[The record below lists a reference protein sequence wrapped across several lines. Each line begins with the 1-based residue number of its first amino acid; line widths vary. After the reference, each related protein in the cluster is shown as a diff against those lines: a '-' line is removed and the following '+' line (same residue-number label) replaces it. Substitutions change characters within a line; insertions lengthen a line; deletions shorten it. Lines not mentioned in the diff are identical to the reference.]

1 MNNGWVKSVDPNSG
15 RVFYANHVTR
25 KTQWV
30 PPEGWVEEE
39 TSLLP
44 PQAVSEDEDNEEELP
59 SNWETLH
66 DPTTGKPFYVD
77 HERKITQWT
86 RPKVEKKTAAISY
99 APASTSAP
107 SATTSAAMARILR
120 ATGGVNSNSSGT
132 ATATSLQRS
141 YSEEATYYQHSHS
154 GASTDV
160 DFSDS
165 MPTLD
170 FSVKKVADKHRL
182 ECPHCDVLF
191 TLSKRRHHCRLCGDV
206 FCDACSSHRVEL
218 PLPGVE
224 FEKPVRI
231 CDFCNQ
237 DVEQGNFFS
246 MRRYLTPLTLY
257 DPNKPDDMD
266 DTENGVATPS
276 NVNDALAA
284 LTSDLDQLVHNSEG
298 FESKVTIP
306 PKVLVPCIIKHLNT
320 KKDTANR
327 AIRALSSLLSMG
339 SIVGKNDYAHAVYL
353 YGGRETFDR
362 IIKILERSG
371 SDRKTLFVQ
380 EQAAQAMFYLTDGHV
395 LSTLMQKVSQ
405 LRSRKMSS
413 TRSRD
418 SSDDDEDDYEIGDLD
433 SLDIQRTLRNVLD
446 HSSLS
451 KNPNLQRWSA
461 ATVRNLILEDQRRSC
476 LAVNE
481 VAARMSSGEAG
492 SSLEYDSLLDQM
504 VSTGGIM
511 ILCSLIGADDSDTRA
526 HATAALG
533 ATISATRA
541 IDEAFASLYEM
552 TGGAAGRTDKKDGD
566 IVRAITAG
574 GGCGS
579 SVSQLLLSADN
590 SVATM
595 GCQFLSSLVLP
606 LLVDP
611 MGCATLPS
619 QYDCR
624 NDQSGLGA
632 CREAAIEIASES
644 CLPALESLVRE
655 NGRTNRPAEL
665 RKTAMETLAATVL
678 AVGEMGKSWAGGK
691 YEEGMEMN
699 GAPATLTRAVAAL
712 NDEGLID
719 VALDVLKSSSVQ
731 SLGSAN
737 DTPASRI
744 RESGGI
750 ILGSLTSCSAEAIM
764 ELHSRQVLSSLVLAA
779 NDASMTAP
787 STLRGDSA
795 PRCLGMLE
803 AASAVLMF
811 AWQHPSGASSEL
823 LDRLIEALDA
833 GTITYLFRVMN
844 SEMDWDSRDK
854 SSGGMKA
861 RSAACQLL
869 CCLFGI
875 AMTDETAIGM
885 RRLMDAC
892 DDDQSQRRVKKGPR
906 NIMEAVLTVLQ
917 NSLTQAHKM
926 LVGGTS
932 RGAHY
937 QAALLDLVESSLL
950 ATGSMCGSSIAPGGG
965 DGTMIKGDAM
975 LAMRADEF
983 ESRRKEVCKVACDV
997 VIRGG
1002 RNGPALLPTILVG
1015 GFGEG
1020 SVTASLRLALA
1031 IAQNGGEEQHSKLA
1045 LSGLLVPVS
1054 DLLQVS
1060 LARGDLYKFSA
1071 ALALVRF
1078 CGPYVAAGTRG
1089 GIQSV
1094 RDAIRVAT
1102 NVLTL
1107 PTNPDASVEQIETQE
1122 ALKSECINA
1131 LESLSKNAALWS
1143 AISTDALPSI
1153 VAYLH
1158 SSCETSV
1165 SKISLPETRSSALR
1179 AVLQIVQVPSHAV
1192 SAAEAG
1198 LAQPLGRMLKNN
1210 NVLRA
1215 RGQEVDEN
1223 MQVLAM
1229 EVLHVLVARPES
1241 RRHCKLLQGD
1251 TLQAVCAAIGFSA
1264 TDQTNYHSDSMGHLT
1279 LLGLEILLFTL
1290 AEVEA
1295 SGGGETSVF
1304 LQSPG
1309 AIAFLDAVASESR
1322 FVRSLCAT
1330 VLLKTDMKIKSH
1342 DSEDGD
1348 ETMID
1353 VPHLYGAPLLLV
1365 KEKCSGFENTHD
1377 AAAAV
1382 LFATSV
1388 FACAIESHKSESF
1401 WKYALLQDL
1410 HNVKEVSECIRTST
1424 TFCAIFLR
1432 LLTEDFVGFVPNSP
1446 SGKRD
1451 YENLTRPL
1459 VRYRLLESMKTS
1471 LDELTTESVLGH
1483 SEIDLY
1489 MLSLLVHFNVPHLCL
1504 SVWKDPALLELSYG
1518 LIKTMVEADPD
1529 EVLHLFVESKEA
1541 IMSVFDLLNIDQ
1553 STEALIEVNEIQR
1566 FLAATLGKLAH
1577 NGMLTDAVK
1586 KFDVR
1591 SSAIAALATAC
1602 LSEEEV
1608 ASDDEE
1614 ELTSTRL
1621 ASGLMQTLVE
1631 LCMVSNGKEDNRSI
1645 ELSPGEAEAIARS
1658 LGEKI
1663 CKMVIKR
1670 FIERARLQQYEIEED
1685 ENVMDAPDVA
1695 MLCAIAQHDVALQVL
1710 RSVGGL
1716 HAIAQI
1722 AGEGEITAV
1731 FALQKGCK
1739 EDPSLLL
1746 EADTYA
1752 SILSLFSSEKDHL
1765 HWRQDETLRFKVET
1779 AAFEVLANLCLTS
1792 SEGRAAVAGAHYF
1805 KCTLNRA
1812 LEIISNVITSDDST
1826 DNDQDD
1832 AGDENE
1838 NENEND
1844 CDDQDEDQ
1852 EGEENNEV
1860 TESQDKKEKNGEEVT
1875 KTVSTEPISTIIE
1888 DPKLLAASYS
1898 FLSTMTPVRSARI
1911 ALLED
1916 GKFIQASSAL
1926 IIDSSDSNLQFAA
1939 LRAIAKLAP
1948 YSSSGDGSLS
1958 PDSIGDL
1965 LQSALASEPKIAE
1978 NGNFGWNKNLYHVQA
1993 AEGVLVVFDSLPK
2006 SKQECILREAIARYT
2021 KLLKSH
2027 SIARATKSN
2036 ERANGGELAYNLITL
2051 MMVARGKDCVA
2062 KCFDS
2067 NLVSSLV
2074 NTVQWRYDPK
2084 TTIAEDSKDYWD
2096 ATTTQCLQILAQ
2108 IFYKEESELLKVG
2121 IKVRNL
2127 KNSVFMVARPGKAP
2141 RKAIDFPAALK
2152 LISQN
2157 GEAAAKIASQRIL
2170 SYLTNN

>member
-15 RVFYANHVTR
+15 RVFYANHITR
-25 KTQWV
+25 KTQWT
-30 PPEGWVEEE
+30 PPEGWVEEA
-39 TSLLP
+39 P
-44 PQAVSEDEDNEEELP
+44 PQAVSEDEDEDEELP

-66 DPTTGKPFYVD
+66 DPTTGKPFYID

-99 APASTSAP
+99 APASISAP
-107 SATTSAAMARILR
+107 GATTSAAMARILR
-120 ATGGVNSNSSGT
+120 ATGGVNSSNNNYNNISSGT
-132 ATATSLQRS
+132 TTTSLERS
-141 YSEEATYYQHSHS
+141 YSEEAAYYQHSHS

-165 MPTLD
+165 LPTLD
-170 FSVKKVADKHRL
+170 FSVKKVADKYRL
-182 ECPHCDVLF
+182 ECPHCDALF

-206 FCDACSSHRVEL
+206 FCDPCSSHRVEL

-257 DPNKPDDMD
+257 DPNTPDDMD
-266 DTENGVATPS
+266 DAENGAATPS
-276 NVNDALAA
+276 NVNAALAA
-284 LTSDLDQLVHNSEG
+284 ISSDLNQMVHNAEG

-327 AIRALSSLLSMG
+327 AIRALASLLSMG
-339 SIVGKNDYAHAVYL
+339 SIVGKNDFAHAVYL
-353 YGGRETFDR
+353 YGGQETLDR
-362 IIKILERSG
+362 ILKILERSG

-380 EQAAQAMFYLTDGHV
+380 EQAAQALFYLTDAGV

-405 LRSRKMSS
+405 FRSRKMSS
-413 TRSRD
+413 SRSRD
-418 SSDDDEDDYEIGDLD
+418 SNDDDDDDYEIGDLD

-446 HSSLS
+446 HSSLN

-476 LAVNE
+476 LAINE
-481 VAARMSSGEAG
+481 VAARLASGESG
-492 SSLEYDSLLDQM
+492 SLLEYESLLDQM

-526 HATAALG
+526 HATSALG
-533 ATISATRA
+533 ATISATRV

-552 TGGAAGRTDKKDGD
+552 SGGAAGRTDKKDGD

-590 SVATM
+590 SVASM
-595 GCQFLSSLVLP
+595 GCHFLSSLVLP

-611 MGCATLPS
+611 IGCATLPS

-632 CREAAIEIASES
+632 CREAAIEIASGS

-655 NGRTNRPAEL
+655 NGRTNRPIEL
-665 RKTAMETLAATVL
+665 RKTAMEALAATVL

-691 YEEGMEMN
+691 YEEGMERN
-699 GAPATLTRAVAAL
+699 GAPATLTRAVASL

-779 NDASMTAP
+779 NDASMTAA
-787 STLRGDSA
+787 STLRGDTA

-844 SEMDWDSRDK
+844 SKMDWDSRDK

-861 RSAACQLL
+861 RSVACQLL

-875 AMTDETAIGM
+875 AMNDETAIGM

-926 LVGGTS
+926 LTAGTS
-932 RGAHY
+932 RGPHY
-937 QAALLDLVESSLL
+937 HAALLDLVESSLL

-965 DGTMIKGDAM
+965 DGTMIKGEAM
-975 LAMRADEF
+975 LAMKADEF

-997 VIRGG
+997 IIRGG

-1031 IAQNGGEEQHSKLA
+1031 IAQNGSEEQHSKLA

-1054 DLLQVS
+1054 DLLRVS

-1089 GIQSV
+1089 GVQSV

-1107 PTNPDASVEQIETQE
+1107 PINPEASVEQIETQE

-1158 SSCETSV
+1158 SSCETRV
-1165 SKISLPETRSSALR
+1165 SRISLPETRSSALR

-1210 NVLRA
+1210 NALRA

-1223 MQVLAM
+1223 MQVLGM

-1251 TLQAVCAAIGFSA
+1251 TLQAICAAIGFST
-1264 TDQTNYHSDSMGHLT
+1264 TDQTDYHSDSMGHLT
-1279 LLGLEILLFTL
+1279 LLGLEILLYTL

-1295 SGGGETSVF
+1295 LGGGEMSVF

-1330 VLLKTDMKIKSH
+1330 LLLKTGMKIKSH
-1342 DSEDGD
+1342 DNEDD
-1348 ETMID
+1348 DKTMID
-1353 VPHLYGAPLLLV
+1353 VHRLYGAPLLLV
-1365 KEKCSGFENTHD
+1365 KQKCSGFDNTHD

-1410 HNVKEVSECIRTST
+1410 YNLKEVSECIRTST
-1424 TFCAIFLR
+1424 TLCAIYLQ
-1432 LLTEDFVGFVPNSP
+1432 LLAEDFVGFVPHSP
-1446 SGKRD
+1446 SGKKD
-1451 YENLTRPL
+1451 FENLTRPL
-1459 VRYRLLESMKTS
+1459 VRYRLLESLKTS

-1483 SEIDLY
+1483 SEIDQY
-1489 MLSLLVHFNVPHLCL
+1489 MLSVLVHFNVPHLCL

-1518 LIKTMVEADPD
+1518 LIKKMVEVDPD
-1529 EVLHLFVESKEA
+1529 EVLHLFVESKDA
-1541 IMSVFDLLNIDQ
+1541 IMSVFDLLNIDP
-1553 STEALIEVNEIQR
+1553 STEGFVEVNEIQR
-1566 FLAATLGKLAH
+1566 FLATTLGMLAQ
-1577 NGMLTDAVK
+1577 NGMLTDAVE

-1602 LSEEEV
+1602 LSDDEV

-1614 ELTSTRL
+1614 ELTSNML

-1631 LCMVSNGKEDNRSI
+1631 LCAVSNGKEDTRSI

-1685 ENVMDAPDVA
+1685 ENIMEAPDVA

-1722 AGEGEITAV
+1722 AGEGNITAV
-1731 FALQKGCK
+1731 LALQKGCK

-1746 EADTYA
+1746 EGDTYA

-1765 HWRQDETLRFKVET
+1765 RCRDKEIFRSEVET
-1779 AAFEVLANLCLTS
+1779 AAFELLAHLCLTS
-1792 SEGRAAVAGAHYF
+1792 AKGRAAVAGAHYF
-1805 KCTLNRA
+1805 KCALDRA
-1812 LEIISNVITSDDST
+1812 LDIIYKVITSDDST
-1826 DNDQDD
+1826 NKDEVEVEDPNDSE
-1832 AGDENE
+1832 DEK
-1838 NENEND
+1838 D
-1844 CDDQDEDQ
+1844 
-1852 EGEENNEV
+1852 EV
-1860 TESQDKKEKNGEEVT
+1860 TEQKEKKESNEEVT
-1875 KTVSTEPISTIIE
+1875 KTVPTDPDSAIVD

-1898 FLSTMTPVRSARI
+1898 FLSAMTPVPSARI
-1911 ALLED
+1911 ALLES
-1916 GKFIQASSAL
+1916 GQFIQASSAL
-1926 IIDSSDSNLQFAA
+1926 IIHSSDSNLQFAA
-1939 LRAIAKLAP
+1939 LRAISKLAP
-1948 YSSSGDGSLS
+1948 YSCGDGPLS
-1958 PDSIGDL
+1958 ADSVGNL
-1965 LQSALASEPKIAE
+1965 LQSALAAEPKISE

-1993 AEGVLVVFDSLPK
+1993 VEGVLVVFDSLPQ
-2006 SKQECILREAIARYT
+2006 SKQECIFREVTARYT

-2027 SIARATKSN
+2027 SIARVTKTN
-2036 ERANGGELAYNLITL
+2036 ERENGGELAYNLTTL
-2051 MMVARGKDCVA
+2051 MMVARGKDCVT

-2067 NLVSSLV
+2067 NLISSLV

-2084 TTIAEDSKDYWD
+2084 TIIPEESKDYWD

-2108 IFYKEESELLKVG
+2108 FFYKEETALVKAG

-2127 KNSVFMVARPGKAP
+2127 KNGVFMVARPGKAP
-2141 RKAIDFPAALK
+2141 RKAIDFPSALR
-2152 LISQN
+2152 LISQK

-2170 SYLTNN
+2170 SYLDNN

>member
-15 RVFYANHVTR
+15 RVFYANHITR
-25 KTQWV
+25 KTQWD
-30 PPEGWVEEE
+30 PPEGWVEDPP
-39 TSLLP
+39 SNPLP
-44 PQAVSEDEDNEEELP
+44 PPQLPSQEDRDDEEPLP
-59 SNWETLH
+59 SNWETMH

-86 RPKVEKKTAAISY
+86 RPKVEPTKASSSISY
-99 APASTSAP
+99 APASNSAP
-107 SATTSAAMARILR
+107 GSTTSAAMARILR
-120 ATGGVNSNSSGT
+120 SSGT
-132 ATATSLQRS
+132 SGGSSSNNASAAATTATSTTSFERS
-141 YSEEATYYQHSHS
+141 YSEEAAYYQHSHS
-154 GASTDV
+154 GVSGDV
-160 DFSDS
+160 DLSDS
-165 MPTLD
+165 MSALD
-170 FSVKKVADKHRL
+170 FAVKKVADKYRL
-182 ECPHCDVLF
+182 ECPDCKCLF

-206 FCDACSSHRVEL
+206 FCDTCSSNRVEL
-218 PLPGVE
+218 PLPGAE

-231 CDFCNQ
+231 CDSCNS

-257 DPNKPDDMD
+257 DPDSADDED
-266 DTENGVATPS
+266 DNNENGVATPS
-276 NVNDALAA
+276 QVNAALSG
-284 LTSDLDQLVHNSEG
+284 LTSDLNQLVHNTDG
-298 FESKVTIP
+298 FEEKVTIP
-306 PKVLVPCIIKHLNT
+306 AKVLVPCIIKHLNT
-320 KKDTANR
+320 RKNTSDR
-327 AIRALSSLLSMG
+327 AVRALASLLSIG
-339 SIVGKNDYAHAVYL
+339 SMVGKNDFAHAVYL
-353 YGGRETFDR
+353 YGGQTTLNR
-362 IIKILERSG
+362 ILKILERSG
-371 SDRKTLFVQ
+371 SDRRTLYVQ
-380 EQAAQAMFYLTDGHV
+380 EQAAQAMFYLTDAQI
-395 LSTLMQKVSQ
+395 LSTLMQKHSE
-405 LRSRKMSS
+405 LESKRMSS
-413 TRSRD
+413 TRSKD
-418 SSDDDEDDYEIGDLD
+418 STDTDDDDELGDLD
-433 SLDIQRTLRNVLD
+433 SLDIQRALRNVLD
-446 HSSLS
+446 HASNS

-461 ATVRNLILEDQRRSC
+461 ATVRNLIVEDQRRSC

-481 VAARMSSGEAG
+481 VAARLATGEA
-492 SSLEYDSLLDQM
+492 SASLEYESLLDSM

-533 ATISATRA
+533 ATITATRVM
-541 IDEAFASLYEM
+541 DEAFLSLYEM
-552 TGGAAGRTDKKDGD
+552 TGGAAGRSEKKDGD

-590 SVATM
+590 SVARM
-595 GCQFLSSLVLP
+595 GCQFLASLVLP

-611 MGCATLPS
+611 IGCATLPS

-624 NDQSGLGA
+624 NDHSGLGA
-632 CREAAIEIASES
+632 CREAALEIAGGS

-655 NGRTNRPAEL
+655 NGRTSRPVEL
-665 RKTAMETLAATVL
+665 RKMAMETLASTVL
-678 AVGEMGKSWAGGK
+678 AIGEMGKSWAGGK
-691 YEEGMEMN
+691 YEEGMENN
-699 GAPATLTRAVAAL
+699 GAPATVTRAVASL

-719 VALDVLKSSSVQ
+719 LALDVLKSSSVQ

-737 DTPASRI
+737 DTPIARI

-779 NDASMTAP
+779 NDDSMTAP
-787 STLRGDSA
+787 STLRGDTA

-844 SEMDWDSRDK
+844 SKIDWESRDK

-906 NIMEAVLTVLQ
+906 NVMEAVLTVLQ
-917 NSLTQAHKM
+917 KSLNEAHKL
-926 LVGGTS
+926 LVGGIT
-932 RGAHY
+932 RGPHY

-965 DGTMIKGDAM
+965 DGTMIKGHAM

-1031 IAQNGGEEQHSKLA
+1031 IAQNGSEEQHSKLA

-1054 DLLQVS
+1054 DLLRVS

-1078 CGPYVAAGTRG
+1078 CGPYVAAGTHG
-1089 GIQSV
+1089 GVQSV

-1107 PTNPDASVEQIETQE
+1107 PINPDASVEQIETQE

-1158 SSCETSV
+1158 SSCETGI
-1165 SKISLPETRSSALR
+1165 SKIDLPETRSSALR
-1179 AVLQIVQVPSHAV
+1179 AILQIVQVPSHAV

-1198 LAQPLGRMLKNN
+1198 LAEPLGRMLKSNN
-1210 NVLRA
+1210 TLRS

-1223 MQVLAM
+1223 MQALGM

-1241 RRHCKLLQGD
+1241 RRHCKLLQSD
-1251 TLQAVCAAIGFSA
+1251 TLQAICSAIGFSA
-1264 TDQTNYHSDSMGHLT
+1264 SDPTTDQSDTMGHLV

-1290 AEVEA
+1290 GDVKA
-1295 SGGGETSVF
+1295 SGSGDTSNI
-1304 LQSPG
+1304 LQSRG
-1309 AIAFLDAVASESR
+1309 AMAFLDAVASEGR

-1330 VLLKTDMKIKSH
+1330 LLDKTDMKIKSH
-1342 DSEDGD
+1342 ADGD
-1348 ETMID
+1348 DYMID
-1353 VPHLYGAPLLLV
+1353 VPDLYGAPLLLV
-1365 KEKCSGFENTHD
+1365 KEKCAGFDNTHD
-1377 AAAAV
+1377 AAAAI

-1388 FACAIESHKSESF
+1388 FACAIESHKSDAF
-1401 WKYALLQDL
+1401 WKFILLQDM
-1410 HNVKEVSECIRTST
+1410 HKFKEVSECIRTSS
-1424 TFCAIFLR
+1424 TFCAIYLR
-1432 LLTEDFVGFVPNSP
+1432 LLTEDFVGFVPKSDP
-1446 SGKRD
+1446 GKRD
-1451 YENLTRPL
+1451 YEDLTRPL
-1459 VRYRLLESMKTS
+1459 VRYRLLEAMKTS

-1483 SEIDLY
+1483 SEIDPY
-1489 MLSLLVHFNVPHLCL
+1489 MLSVLVHFNVPHLCL
-1504 SVWKDPALLELSYG
+1504 SVWKDPALLELSFG

-1541 IMSVFDLLNIDQ
+1541 IMSLFDLLNIDR
-1553 STEALIEVNEIQR
+1553 STEALVEVDEIQR
-1566 FLAATLGKLAH
+1566 FLATTLEKLAQS
-1577 NGMLTDAVK
+1577 GMLTDAVE

-1602 LSEEEV
+1602 LSEEEQV
-1608 ASDDEE
+1608 TDDEE
-1614 ELTSTRL
+1614 ELTSNKL

-1631 LCMVSNGKEDNRSI
+1631 LCTVSNTHEEKKTI
-1645 ELSPGEAEAIARS
+1645 QLSPGEAEAIAIS

-1663 CKMVIKR
+1663 CKMVISR
-1670 FIERARLQQYEIEED
+1670 FLERAKLQQYEIEED
-1685 ENVMDAPDVA
+1685 ENIMDAPDVS
-1695 MLCAIAQHDVALQVL
+1695 MLCAIAQHDVALQTL

-1716 HAIAQI
+1716 HAIAMI

-1731 FALQKGCK
+1731 LALQKGCK

-1752 SILSLFSSEKDHL
+1752 SILSLFSPEKDC
-1765 HWRQDETLRFKVET
+1765 RREDSLRFKIET
-1779 AAFEVLANLCLTS
+1779 AAFELLSQLCMTS
-1792 SEGRAAVAGAHYF
+1792 SKGRLAVGGSHDFQNA
-1805 KCTLNRA
+1805 LNRA
-1812 LEIISNVITSDDST
+1812 LEIISKVII
-1826 DNDQDD
+1826 
-1832 AGDENE
+1832 DETE
-1838 NENEND
+1838 EED
-1844 CDDQDEDQ
+1844 VKQDESD
-1852 EGEENNEV
+1852 GE
-1860 TESQDKKEKNGEEVT
+1860 TEEKEEEEDDDIEDEKNEKQT
-1875 KTVSTEPISTIIE
+1875 KEAKSPKCVSTMVE
-1888 DPKLLAASYS
+1888 DPDLLGASYS
-1898 FLSTMTPVRSARI
+1898 FLSAMTPVRSARVS
-1911 ALLED
+1911 LLEN
-1916 GKFIQASSAL
+1916 GKFIKASSAL
-1926 IIDSSDSNLQFAA
+1926 IADNNNSNLQFAA

-1948 YSSSGDGSLS
+1948 YSASDGSLS
-1958 PDSIGDL
+1958 ADSVGDL
-1965 LQSALASEPKIAE
+1965 LQSALAAEPKVSE
-1978 NGNFGWNKNLYHVQA
+1978 NGNFGWNRNLYHVQA
-1993 AEGVLVVFDSLPK
+1993 VEGALVVFDSLPK
-2006 SKQECILREAIARYT
+2006 AKQEGIFKEATTRYT

-2027 SIARATKSN
+2027 SIARSTKAS
-2036 ERANGGELAYNLITL
+2036 ERANGGELAFNLTTL
-2051 MMVARGKDCVA
+2051 MMVAGGKDCVA
-2062 KCFDS
+2062 QCFDS
-2067 NLVSSLV
+2067 NLVSALV

-2084 TTIAEDSKDYWD
+2084 TTIEQTAVTYWD

-2108 IFYKEESELLKVG
+2108 ILYKEESTLAKAGV
-2121 IKVRNL
+2121 KVRNL
-2127 KNSVFMVARPGKAP
+2127 KNSAFMVARPGKAP
-2141 RKAIDFPAALK
+2141 RKAIDFPSALK
-2152 LISQN
+2152 LISMN
-2157 GEAAAKIASQRIL
+2157 GEAAAKISSQRIL
-2170 SYLTNN
+2170 SYINNN

>member
-15 RVFYANHVTR
+15 RVFYANHITR
-25 KTQWV
+25 QTQWD
-30 PPEGWVEEE
+30 PPKGWVEDPPSS
-39 TSLLP
+39 SLLP
-44 PQAVSEDEDNEEELP
+44 PQLPSQDDRDDEEPIP
-59 SNWETLH
+59 SNWETMH

-86 RPKVEKKTAAISY
+86 RPKAEKKTSSISY

-107 SATTSAAMARILR
+107 GGTTSAAMARILR
-120 ATGGVNSNSSGT
+120 SSGASGST
-132 ATATSLQRS
+132 NTSGSKSNATTSIQRS
-141 YSEEATYYQHSHS
+141 YSEEAAYYQHSHS
-154 GASTDV
+154 GVSTDV

-165 MPTLD
+165 MPALD

-206 FCDACSSHRVEL
+206 FCDPCSSHRVEL
-218 PLPGVE
+218 PLPGAE

-231 CDFCNQ
+231 CDFCFK

-257 DPNKPDDMD
+257 DPDGPDDD
-266 DTENGVATPS
+266 DNENGAATPS
-276 NVNDALAA
+276 NVNAALAA
-284 LTSDLDQLVHNSEG
+284 LTSDLNQMVHNTDG
-298 FESKVTIP
+298 FEEKVTIP
-306 PKVLVPCIIKHLNT
+306 SKVLVPCIVKHLNAR
-320 KKDTANR
+320 KDTSDR
-327 AIRALSSLLSMG
+327 AVRALASLLSMG
-339 SIVGKNDYAHAVYL
+339 SMVGKNDFAHAVYL
-353 YGGRETFDR
+353 YGGQTTFNR
-362 IIKILERSG
+362 ILKILERSG

-380 EQAAQAMFYLTDGHV
+380 EQAAQAMFYLTDAQI
-395 LSTLMQKVSQ
+395 LSTLMPKYSE
-405 LRSRKMSS
+405 LTSKRMSS
-413 TRSRD
+413 TISRD
-418 SSDDDEDDYEIGDLD
+418 STDTDDEDELGDLD
-433 SLDIQRTLRNVLD
+433 SLDIQRALRNVLD
-446 HSSLS
+446 HASNS

-461 ATVRNLILEDQRRSC
+461 ATVRNIIVEDQRRSC

-481 VAARMSSGEAG
+481 VAGHLAMGEA
-492 SSLEYDSLLDQM
+492 SASLEYESVLDQM

-541 IDEAFASLYEM
+541 MDEAFASLYEM
-552 TGGAAGRTDKKDGD
+552 TGGAAGRSEKKDGD

-590 SVATM
+590 SIASM
-595 GCQFLSSLVLP
+595 GCQFLASLVLP
-606 LLVDP
+606 LLLDP
-611 MGCATLPS
+611 IGCATLPS

-624 NDQSGLGA
+624 NDNSGLGA
-632 CREAAIEIASES
+632 CREAALEIASGS

-655 NGRTNRPAEL
+655 NGRMSRPVEL
-665 RKTAMETLAATVL
+665 RKMAMETLASTVL
-678 AVGEMGKSWAGGK
+678 AIGEMGRSWAGGK
-691 YEEGMEMN
+691 YEEGMERN
-699 GAPATLTRAVAAL
+699 GAPAAVTRAVASL

-731 SLGSAN
+731 SLGSASN
-737 DTPASRI
+737 DTPVSRI

-779 NDASMTAP
+779 NDNSMTAP
-787 STLRGDSA
+787 STLRGDTA

-844 SEMDWDSRDK
+844 SKIDWESRDK

-892 DDDQSQRRVKKGPR
+892 DDDQSQRKVRKGPR
-906 NIMEAVLTVLQ
+906 NVMEAVLTVLQ
-917 NSLTQAHKM
+917 KSLNEAHKM
-926 LVGGTS
+926 LVGGMT
-932 RGAHY
+932 RGLHY

-965 DGTMIKGDAM
+965 DGTMIKGAAM

-1020 SVTASLRLALA
+1020 AVTASLRLALA
-1031 IAQNGGEEQHSKLA
+1031 IAQNGSEEQHSKLA

-1054 DLLQVS
+1054 DLLRVS

-1071 ALALVRF
+1071 ALAVVRF

-1089 GIQSV
+1089 GVQSV
-1094 RDAIRVAT
+1094 RDAIQVAT

-1107 PTNPDASVEQIETQE
+1107 PINPEASVEQIETQE

-1158 SSCETSV
+1158 SSCETGI

-1179 AVLQIVQVPSHAV
+1179 AILRIVQVPSHAV

-1198 LAQPLGRMLKNN
+1198 LAEPLGRMLKSNN
-1210 NVLRA
+1210 LLRA
-1215 RGQEVDEN
+1215 RGQDVDEV
-1223 MQVLAM
+1223 MQSLGM
-1229 EVLHVLVARPES
+1229 EVLHVLVSRPES

-1251 TLQAVCAAIGFSA
+1251 TLQAICSAIGFSA
-1264 TDQTNYHSDSMGHLT
+1264 SDQTISQSNSVGHIV

-1290 AEVEA
+1290 GDVEA
-1295 SGGGETSVF
+1295 LGGGDTAVI

-1309 AIAFLDAVASESR
+1309 AIAFLDAVASEGC
-1322 FVRSLCAT
+1322 FVRSLCST
-1330 VLLKTDMKIKSH
+1330 LLEKTGMKIKSH
-1342 DSEDGD
+1342 DSADGD
-1348 ETMID
+1348 GDMID
-1353 VPHLYGAPLLLV
+1353 VSNLYGGPLSLV
-1365 KEKCSGFENTHD
+1365 KEKCAGFDNTYD
-1377 AAAAV
+1377 AAAAI

-1401 WKYALLQDL
+1401 WKFALLQDM
-1410 HNVKEVSECIRTST
+1410 HKFKEVSECIRTSS
-1424 TFCAIFLR
+1424 TFCAIYLR
-1432 LLTEDFVGFVPNSP
+1432 LLTENFVGFVPKSDP
-1446 SGKRD
+1446 GKRD
-1451 YENLTRPL
+1451 YEDLSRPL
-1459 VRYRLLESMKTS
+1459 VRYRLLEAMKIS

-1483 SEIDLY
+1483 SEIDQY

-1518 LIKTMVEADPD
+1518 LIKAMVEADPD

-1541 IMSVFDLLNIDQ
+1541 IMSLFDLLNIDR
-1553 STEALIEVNEIQR
+1553 STEALVEVDEIQR
-1566 FLAATLGKLAH
+1566 FLATTLEKLAQS
-1577 NGMLTDAVK
+1577 GMLTAAVE

-1602 LSEEEV
+1602 LSEEQV
-1608 ASDDEE
+1608 TDDEE
-1614 ELTSTRL
+1614 ELTSNKL

-1631 LCMVSNGKEDNRSI
+1631 LCAVSKAHEEKKSI
-1645 ELSPGEAEAIARS
+1645 ELSSGEAEAIAIS

-1663 CKMVIKR
+1663 CKMVISR
-1670 FIERARLQQYEIEED
+1670 FLERAKLQQYEIEDD
-1685 ENVMDAPDVA
+1685 ENIMDAPDVSL
-1695 MLCAIAQHDVALQVL
+1695 LCAIAQHDVALQAL

-1716 HAIAQI
+1716 HAIAMV

-1731 FALQKGCK
+1731 LALQKGCK

-1752 SILSLFSSEKDHL
+1752 SILSLFSPETGNL
-1765 HWRQDETLRFKVET
+1765 HCRDQESLRFKVET
-1779 AAFEVLANLCLTS
+1779 AAFELLSQLCMTS
-1792 SEGRAAVAGAHYF
+1792 TKGRLAVAGSHDF
-1805 KCTLNRA
+1805 QNSLNRA
-1812 LEIISNVITSDDST
+1812 LEIISKVIIDDVEEEDEKQT
-1826 DNDQDD
+1826 EIDD
-1832 AGDENE
+1832 ETE
-1838 NENEND
+1838 EKEWEEND
-1844 CDDQDEDQ
+1844 
-1852 EGEENNEV
+1852 
-1860 TESQDKKEKNGEEVT
+1860 ESKNEKNGKET
-1875 KTVSTEPISTIIE
+1875 KKAKSTKCISTMVE
-1888 DPKLLAASYS
+1888 DPNLLGASYS
-1898 FLSTMTPVRSARI
+1898 FLSAMTPVRSARVS
-1911 ALLED
+1911 LLEN

-1926 IIDSSDSNLQFAA
+1926 IADNNNSNLQFAA
-1939 LRAIAKLAP
+1939 LRAISKLAP
-1948 YSSSGDGSLS
+1948 YSASDGSLS
-1958 PDSIGDL
+1958 ADSVGDL
-1965 LQSALASEPKIAE
+1965 LQSALGAEPEVSE
-1978 NGNFGWNKNLYHVQA
+1978 NGNFGWNRNLYHVQA
-1993 AEGVLVVFDSLPK
+1993 VEGALVVFDSLPE
-2006 SKQECILREAIARYT
+2006 SKQESIFKEVTTRYI

-2027 SIARATKSN
+2027 SIGRSKKAS
-2036 ERANGGELAYNLITL
+2036 ERANGGELAFNLTTL

-2067 NLVSSLV
+2067 NLVSALV

-2084 TTIAEDSKDYWD
+2084 TTIEQTAVTYWD

-2108 IFYKEESELLKVG
+2108 ILYKEESTLVKAG

-2141 RKAIDFPAALK
+2141 RKAIDFPSALK
-2152 LISQN
+2152 LSSHN
-2157 GEAAAKIASQRIL
+2157 GEGAAKISSQRIL
-2170 SYLTNN
+2170 SYLNNN

>member
-1 MNNGWVKSVDPNSG
+1 MNNGWVKSIDPNSG
-15 RVFYANHVTR
+15 RVFYANHITR
-25 KTQWV
+25 KTQWE
-30 PPEGWVEEE
+30 PPEGWVDDPP
-39 TSLLP
+39 SNPLQP
-44 PQAVSEDEDNEEELP
+44 PQLSEQDDSDDEEPLP

-86 RPKVEKKTAAISY
+86 RPKVEKKTSSISY

-107 SATTSAAMARILR
+107 GATTSAAMARILR
-120 ATGGVNSNSSGT
+120 STGSSAARNNSYNNAATT
-132 ATATSLQRS
+132 TSVQRS
-141 YSEEATYYQHSHS
+141 YSEEAAYYQHSHS
-154 GASTDV
+154 GVSGDV
-160 DFSDS
+160 DFSDTMS
-165 MPTLD
+165 DLE
-170 FSVKKVADKHRL
+170 FAVKKVADKYRL
-182 ECPHCDVLF
+182 DCPDCGCLF

-218 PLPGVE
+218 PLPGPE

-231 CDFCNQ
+231 CDSCNE

-246 MRRYLTPLTLY
+246 MRRYLTPLELF
-257 DPNKPDDMD
+257 DPDAPDDGD
-266 DTENGVATPS
+266 NKNDAATPS
-276 NVNDALAA
+276 QVNAALSA
-284 LTSDLDQLVHNSEG
+284 LTSDLNQLVHNTDG
-298 FESKVTIP
+298 FEEKVTIP
-306 PKVLVPCIIKHLNT
+306 AKTLVPCIVKHLNT
-320 KKDTANR
+320 RKNTSDR
-327 AIRALSSLLSMG
+327 AIRALASLLSMG
-339 SIVGKNDYAHAVYL
+339 SMVGKNDFAHAVYF
-353 YGGRETFDR
+353 YNGQATINR
-362 IIKILERSG
+362 ILKILERSG
-371 SDRKTLFVQ
+371 TDRKTLFVQ
-380 EQAAQAMFYLTDGHV
+380 EQAAQAMFYLTDAQI
-395 LSTLMQKVSQ
+395 LSTLMQKHSE
-405 LRSRKMSS
+405 LESKRMSS
-413 TRSRD
+413 SGSRGSMD
-418 SSDDDEDDYEIGDLD
+418 SDDDDELGDLD
-433 SLDIQRTLRNVLD
+433 SLDIQRALRNCLD
-446 HSSLS
+446 HASNS

-481 VAARMSSGEAG
+481 VAARFATGETAATV
-492 SSLEYDSLLDQM
+492 EYESLLDQM

-552 TGGAAGRTDKKDGD
+552 TGGAAGHSEKKDGD

-590 SVATM
+590 SVARM
-595 GCQFLSSLVLP
+595 GCQFLASLVLP

-611 MGCATLPS
+611 KGCATLPS

-624 NDQSGLGA
+624 NDNSGLGA
-632 CREAAIEIASES
+632 CREAALEIASGS

-655 NGRTNRPAEL
+655 NGRTNRPVEL
-665 RKTAMETLAATVL
+665 RRIAMETLAATVL
-678 AVGEMGKSWAGGK
+678 AIGEMGKSWAGGK
-691 YEEGMEMN
+691 YEEGMENN
-699 GAPATLTRAVAAL
+699 GAPATVTRAVASL

-719 VALDVLKSSSVQ
+719 VALDVLKSSSSQ

-737 DTPASRI
+737 DTPISKI

-779 NDASMTAP
+779 NDDSMTAP
-787 STLRGDSA
+787 STLRGDTA

-833 GTITYLFRVMN
+833 GTITYLFRVMT
-844 SEMDWDSRDK
+844 SKIDWESRDK

-892 DDDQSQRRVKKGPR
+892 DDDQSQRRVRKGPR
-906 NIMEAVLTVLQ
+906 NVMEAVLTVLQ
-917 NSLTQAHKM
+917 KSLNEAHKL
-926 LVGGTS
+926 LVGGMT
-932 RGAHY
+932 RGPHY

-1031 IAQNGGEEQHSKLA
+1031 IAQNGSEEQHSKLA

-1054 DLLQVS
+1054 DLLRAS

-1089 GIQSV
+1089 GVQSV
-1094 RDAIRVAT
+1094 RDAIRIAT

-1107 PTNPDASVEQIETQE
+1107 PINPDASVEQIETQE

-1158 SSCETSV
+1158 SSSEAGS

-1179 AVLQIVQVPSHAV
+1179 AILQIVQVPSHAV
-1192 SAAEAG
+1192 AAAEAG
-1198 LAQPLGRMLKNN
+1198 LAEPLGRLLRSN

-1223 MQVLAM
+1223 MQTLGM
-1229 EVLHVLVARPES
+1229 EVLHVLISRPES

-1251 TLQAVCAAIGFSA
+1251 TLQAICSAIGFSA
-1264 TDQTNYHSDSMGHLT
+1264 SDQPTYQVDSMSRLV
-1279 LLGLEILLFTL
+1279 LLGLDILLLTL
-1290 AEVEA
+1290 GDIEA
-1295 SGGGETSVF
+1295 SGNGDTAII

-1309 AIAFLDAVASESR
+1309 AIAFLDAVASEGR

-1330 VLLKTDMKIKSH
+1330 LMLKTGMKIKSH
-1342 DSEDGD
+1342 DSTIDD
-1348 ETMID
+1348 DYMID
-1353 VPHLYGAPLLLV
+1353 IPTLYGGPITLV
-1365 KEKCSGFENTHD
+1365 KEKCAGFENTHD
-1377 AAAAV
+1377 AAAAI

-1388 FACAIESHKSESF
+1388 FACAIESHKSEAF
-1401 WKYALLQDL
+1401 WKFALLQDM
-1410 HNVKEVSECIRTST
+1410 HKFKEGSECIRTSA
-1424 TFCAIFLR
+1424 TFCAIYLR
-1432 LLTEDFVGFVPNSP
+1432 LLTEDFVGFVPKSDP
-1446 SGKRD
+1446 GKRD
-1451 YENLTRPL
+1451 YESLTRPL
-1459 VRYRLLESMKTS
+1459 VRYRLLEAMKMS

-1518 LIKTMVEADPD
+1518 LIKAMVEADPD

-1541 IMSVFDLLNIDQ
+1541 IMSLFDLLNIDRQ
-1553 STEALIEVNEIQR
+1553 TQTLVEVDEIQR
-1566 FLAATLGKLAH
+1566 FLATTLEKLAQS
-1577 NGMLTDAVK
+1577 GMLTQAVE
-1586 KFDVR
+1586 KFQVR

-1602 LSEEEV
+1602 LSEEEQV
-1608 ASDDEE
+1608 TDDEE
-1614 ELTSTRL
+1614 ELTSNKL

-1631 LCMVSNGKEDNRSI
+1631 LCAVSDTNDKKTI
-1645 ELSPGEAEAIARS
+1645 ELSPGEAEAIAVS

-1663 CKMVIKR
+1663 CKMVISR
-1670 FIERARLQQYEIEED
+1670 FLERAKLKQYEIEDD
-1685 ENVMDAPDVA
+1685 ENIMDAPDVA
-1695 MLCAIAQHDVALQVL
+1695 LLCAIAQHDIALQAL

-1716 HAIAQI
+1716 HAIAMV
-1722 AGEGEITAV
+1722 ASEGEITAV
-1731 FALQKGCK
+1731 LALQKGCK
-1739 EDPSLLL
+1739 DDPSLLL

-1752 SILSLFSSEKDHL
+1752 SILSLFSPEKNLL
-1765 HWRQDETLRFKVET
+1765 HYEESLRFEVET
-1779 AAFEVLANLCLTS
+1779 AAFDLLSKLCMNS
-1792 SEGRAAVAGAHYF
+1792 AKGRLAVAAAHDF
-1805 KCTLNRA
+1805 QNSLNRA
-1812 LEIISNVITSDDST
+1812 LEIISEVCIDEVDEAEEKDEEAEEKDDKQVESG
-1826 DNDQDD
+1826 DD
-1832 AGDENE
+1832 AEDERRKQTMKSDSAE
-1838 NENEND
+1838 L
-1844 CDDQDEDQ
+1844 
-1852 EGEENNEV
+1852 
-1860 TESQDKKEKNGEEVT
+1860 
-1875 KTVSTEPISTIIE
+1875 VSTRVEY
-1888 DPKLLAASYS
+1888 PKLLGASYS
-1898 FLSTMTPVRSARI
+1898 FLSAMTPVRGARVS
-1911 ALLED
+1911 LLEN
-1916 GKFIQASSAL
+1916 GKFVKASSTL
-1926 IIDSSDSNLQFAA
+1926 IMDDSNSDLQFAA
-1939 LRAIAKLAP
+1939 LRAIVKLAP
-1948 YSSSGDGSLS
+1948 YSNNDGSLS
-1958 PDSIGDL
+1958 ANSMGSL
-1965 LQSALASEPKIAE
+1965 LHSALSAEPSVSEI
-1978 NGNFGWNKNLYHVQA
+1978 GNIGWNRNLYHVQA
-1993 AEGVLVVFDSLPK
+1993 VEGALVVFDSL
-2006 SKQECILREAIARYT
+2006 SESNQENIFKEVTSRYI

-2027 SIARATKSN
+2027 SIARSSKAN
-2036 ERANGGELAYNLITL
+2036 ERENGGQLAFHLTTL
-2051 MMVARGKDCVA
+2051 MMVARGKECVA
-2062 KCFDS
+2062 KYFDS
-2067 NLVSSLV
+2067 NLVSALS

-2084 TTIAEDSKDYWD
+2084 TTIDQASIAYWD
-2096 ATTTQCLQILAQ
+2096 ATTTQCLQILSQ
-2108 IFYKEESELLKVG
+2108 ILYKEDSILANAG
-2121 IKVRNL
+2121 IRVKNL

-2141 RKAIDFPAALK
+2141 RKAIDFPSALK

-2157 GEAAAKIASQRIL
+2157 GEAAAKISAQRIL
-2170 SYLTNN
+2170 SYLNNN

>member
-1 MNNGWVKSVDPNSG
+1 MNNGWVKSVDPGSG
-15 RVFYANHVTR
+15 RVFYANHITR
-25 KTQWV
+25 KTQWD
-30 PPEGWVEEE
+30 PPPGWVEDPPPISAPSPQLASQDDDEE
-39 TSLLP
+39 P
-44 PQAVSEDEDNEEELP
+44 LP
-59 SNWETLH
+59 SNWETMH

-86 RPKVEKKTAAISY
+86 RPKVEKKTASISY

-107 SATTSAAMARILR
+107 GATTSAAMARILR
-120 ATGGVNSNSSGT
+120 SSG
-132 ATATSLQRS
+132 ASASRGSSAASTSFQRT
-141 YSEEATYYQHSHS
+141 YSEEAAYYQHSHS
-154 GASTDV
+154 GVSGDV
-160 DFSDS
+160 DFSDTMS
-165 MPTLD
+165 DLQ
-170 FSVKKVADKHRL
+170 FAVKKVADKYRTN
-182 ECPHCDVLF
+182 CPDCGCLF

-218 PLPGVE
+218 PLPGAE
-224 FEKPVRI
+224 FEKPVRV
-231 CDFCNQ
+231 CDDCNK

-246 MRRYLTPLTLY
+246 MRRYLTPLELF
-257 DPNKPDDMD
+257 NPDAPDED
-266 DTENGVATPS
+266 DNGAATS
-276 NVNDALAA
+276 ENVNAALAS
-284 LTSDLDQLVHNSEG
+284 LTTDLNQMVNNTDG
-298 FESKVTIP
+298 FEEKLTIQ
-306 PKVLVPCIIKHLNT
+306 PKVLVPCIVKHLNT
-320 KKDTANR
+320 RKNTSDR
-327 AIRALSSLLSMG
+327 AIRALASLLTMG
-339 SIVGKNDYAHAVYL
+339 SMVGNKEFAHAVYL
-353 YGGRETFDR
+353 YGGQITLNR
-362 IIKILERSG
+362 ILKILERSG
-371 SDRKTLFVQ
+371 SDRKTLYVQ
-380 EQAAQAMFYLTDGHV
+380 EQAAQAMFYLTDAQI
-395 LSTLMQKVSQ
+395 LSTLMEVHSNLSAK
-405 LRSRKMSS
+405 RMSS

-418 SSDDDEDDYEIGDLD
+418 STDSDDDEELGDLD
-433 SLDIQRTLRNVLD
+433 SLDIQRALRNVLD
-446 HSSLS
+446 HASNS

-461 ATVRNLILEDQRRSC
+461 ATVRNLIVEDQRRSC
-476 LAVNE
+476 LAINE
-481 VAARMSSGEAG
+481 VAARLATGEA
-492 SSLEYDSLLDQM
+492 SASLEYESLLEEM

-541 IDEAFASLYEM
+541 IDEALQSLYEI
-552 TGGAAGRTDKKDGD
+552 TGGAAGRSEKKDGD

-595 GCQFLSSLVLP
+595 GCQFLASLVLP
-606 LLVDP
+606 ILIDP
-611 MGCATLPS
+611 IGCATLPS
-619 QYDCR
+619 QYDYR
-624 NDQSGLGA
+624 NDNSGLGA
-632 CREAAIEIASES
+632 CREAALEIVSGS

-655 NGRTNRPAEL
+655 NGRASRPLEL
-665 RKTAMETLAATVL
+665 RKLAMETLASTVL

-699 GAPATLTRAVAAL
+699 GAPATLTRAVASL

-737 DTPASRI
+737 DTPISRI

-779 NDASMTAP
+779 NDDSMTSP
-787 STLRGDSA
+787 STLRGDTA

-844 SEMDWDSRDK
+844 SKIDWDSRDK

-892 DDDQSQRRVKKGPR
+892 DDDQSQRKVRKGPR
-906 NIMEAVLTVLQ
+906 NVMEAVLTVLQ
-917 NSLTQAHKM
+917 KSLNGAHKM
-926 LVGGTS
+926 LAEGTT
-932 RGAHY
+932 RGPHY

-1031 IAQNGGEEQHSKLA
+1031 IAQNGSEEQHSKLA

-1054 DLLQVS
+1054 DLLRAS

-1089 GIQSV
+1089 GVQSV

-1102 NVLTL
+1102 NVLLL
-1107 PTNPDASVEQIETQE
+1107 PVNPNASVEQIETQE

-1158 SSCETSV
+1158 SSCEVGS
-1165 SKISLPETRSSALR
+1165 SKMSLPETRSSALR
-1179 AVLQIVQVPSHAV
+1179 AILQIVQVPSHAV

-1198 LAQPLGRMLKNN
+1198 LAEPLGRMLKSNN
-1210 NVLRA
+1210 ILRS

-1223 MQVLAM
+1223 MQVLNM

-1251 TLQAVCAAIGFSA
+1251 ILQAICSAIGYSSE
-1264 TDQTNYHSDSMGHLT
+1264 NSSYKSDSMDHFV
-1279 LLGLEILLFTL
+1279 LLGLEILLFML
-1290 AEVEA
+1290 GDIEA
-1295 SGGGETSVF
+1295 SGNGDTATI
-1304 LQSPG
+1304 LQSQG
-1309 AIAFLDAVASESR
+1309 AIAFLDAVASEAR
-1322 FVRSLCAT
+1322 FVRCLCAT
-1330 VLLKTDMKIKSH
+1330 LLEKTGMKIKSH
-1342 DSEDGD
+1342 DSTADD
-1348 ETMID
+1348 DYMID
-1353 VPHLYGAPLLLV
+1353 VPDFYGAPLLLV
-1365 KEKCSGFENTHD
+1365 EEKCAGFDNTHD
-1377 AAAAV
+1377 AAAAI

-1388 FACAIESHKSESF
+1388 FSCAIESRKSEAF
-1401 WKYALLQDL
+1401 WKFAFLQDL
-1410 HNVKEVSECIRTST
+1410 HKFKEESECIRTSS
-1424 TFCAIFLR
+1424 TFCAIYLR
-1432 LLTEDFVGFVPNSP
+1432 LLTEDFVGFAPKSVA
-1446 SGKRD
+1446 GKTD

-1459 VRYRLLESMKTS
+1459 VRYRLLEAMKTS
-1471 LDELTTESVLGH
+1471 LDNLTTESVLGH
-1483 SEIDLY
+1483 SEIDIY

-1504 SVWKDPALLELSYG
+1504 SVWQDPALLELSYG
-1518 LIKTMVEADPD
+1518 LIKAMVEADPD

-1541 IMSVFDLLNIDQ
+1541 IMSLFDLLNIDR
-1553 STEALIEVNEIQR
+1553 STEALVEVTEIQR
-1566 FLAATLGKLAH
+1566 FLATTLEKLAES
-1577 NGMLTDAVK
+1577 GMLTEAVE

-1602 LSEEEV
+1602 LSEEEQV
-1608 ASDDEE
+1608 TDDEE
-1614 ELTSTRL
+1614 ELTSNKL

-1631 LCMVSNGKEDNRSI
+1631 LCAVSNIDDQKKTI
-1645 ELSPGEAEAIARS
+1645 ELSPGEAEAIATS

-1663 CKMVIKR
+1663 CKMVISR
-1670 FIERARLQQYEIEED
+1670 FLERAKLQEYEIEDEED
-1685 ENVMDAPDVA
+1685 ITDAPDVS
-1695 MLCAIAQHDVALQVL
+1695 MLCALAQHDIALQAL

-1716 HAIAQI
+1716 HAIAMV

-1731 FALQKGCK
+1731 LALQKGCK

-1752 SILSLFSSEKDHL
+1752 SILSLFSPEKENLYSRHG
-1765 HWRQDETLRFKVET
+1765 ESLRFKIET
-1779 AAFEVLANLCLTS
+1779 AAFELLSQLCMAS
-1792 SEGRAAVAGAHYF
+1792 AKGRNAVSGAHDF
-1805 KCTLNRA
+1805 QHSLNRA
-1812 LEIISNVITSDDST
+1812 LQIISKVISSDDEVDDGNKSET
-1826 DNDQDD
+1826 DHES
-1832 AGDENE
+1832 GVIEGENE
-1838 NENEND
+1838 
-1844 CDDQDEDQ
+1844 DEDSD
-1852 EGEENNEV
+1852 ESEDEREVKSEEDGKDTNQSTPVEF
-1860 TESQDKKEKNGEEVT
+1860 TS
-1875 KTVSTEPISTIIE
+1875 TVVE
-1888 DPKLLAASYS
+1888 DPNLLAASYS
-1898 FLSTMTPVRSARI
+1898 FLSAMTSVRSARI
-1911 ALLED
+1911 SLLEN
-1916 GKFIQASSAL
+1916 GKFIKASSAL
-1926 IIDSSDSNLQFAA
+1926 IRDNDNSNLQFAA
-1939 LRAIAKLAP
+1939 LRAITKLAP
-1948 YSSSGDGSLS
+1948 YSASDNSLS
-1958 PDSIGDL
+1958 ADSVGGL
-1965 LQSALASEPKIAE
+1965 LQSALAAEPKLAE
-1978 NGNFGWNKNLYHVQA
+1978 KGNFGWNRNLYHIQA
-1993 AEGVLVVFDSLPK
+1993 VEGALVVFDSLPE
-2006 SKQECILREAIARYT
+2006 SKQEGIFKEVTTRYI

-2027 SIARATKSN
+2027 SISRSTKVG
-2036 ERANGGELAYNLITL
+2036 EKAHGGELAFNLTMF

-2062 KCFDS
+2062 KFFDS
-2067 NLVSSLV
+2067 KLALALV

-2084 TTIAEDSKDYWD
+2084 TTIDQTSTDYWD
-2096 ATTTQCLQILAQ
+2096 ATTTQCLQLLAQ
-2108 IFYKEESELLKVG
+2108 VLYQEESKLIDAG
-2121 IKVRNL
+2121 IKVKNL

-2141 RKAIDFPAALK
+2141 RKAIDFVSALK
-2152 LISQN
+2152 LISLS
-2157 GEAAAKIASQRIL
+2157 GEATAKISSQRIL
-2170 SYLTNN
+2170 AFLTNN

>member
-15 RVFYANHVTR
+15 RVFYANHITR
-25 KTQWV
+25 KTQWT
-30 PPEGWVEEE
+30 PPEGWIEEQPA
-39 TSLLP
+39 SNPLLP
-44 PQAVSEDEDNEEELP
+44 PQEEDRDEDDEEPLP
-59 SNWETLH
+59 SNWEVMH

-86 RPKVEKKTAAISY
+86 RPRVEKKAAAFSY
-99 APASTSAP
+99 APASNSAP
-107 SATTSAAMARILR
+107 TTSAAMARILR
-120 ATGGVNSNSSGT
+120 ANGSVGNPSPARTV
-132 ATATSLQRS
+132 QRS
-141 YSEEATYYQHSHS
+141 YSEEAAYYQHSHS
-154 GASTDV
+154 GASSDV
-160 DFSDS
+160 DLSDALPS
-165 MPTLD
+165 LD
-170 FSVKKVADKHRL
+170 FSVKKVADKYRL
-182 ECPHCDVLF
+182 KCPHCDALF

-218 PLPGVE
+218 PLPGAE

-231 CDFCNQ
+231 CDFCNK

-257 DPNKPDDMD
+257 DPDTPDDD
-266 DTENGVATPS
+266 ENGVATSS
-276 NVNDALAA
+276 NVNAALAA
-284 LTSDLDQLVHNSEG
+284 LASDLNQMVQNTDG
-298 FESKVTIP
+298 FEERVTIP
-306 PKVLVPCIIKHLNT
+306 AKVLVPCIIKHLNT
-320 KKDTANR
+320 RKNTADR
-327 AIRALSSLLSMG
+327 AVRALASLLTMG
-339 SIVGKNDYAHAVYL
+339 AMVGKNQYAHAVYL
-353 YGGRETFDR
+353 YGGQATLNR
-362 IIKILERSG
+362 ILKILERSG
-371 SDRKTLFVQ
+371 SDRKTLYVQ
-380 EQAAQAMFYLTDGHV
+380 EQAAQAMFYLTDAQV
-395 LSTLMQKVSQ
+395 LSTLMQKHSEIMD
-405 LRSRKMSS
+405 RRAST

-418 SSDDDEDDYEIGDLD
+418 GNDSDDEDDLGDLD

-446 HSSLS
+446 HASTN

-461 ATVRNLILEDQRRSC
+461 ATVRNLIVEDQRRSC

-481 VAARMSSGEAG
+481 VAAHVAAGELG
-492 SSLEYDSLLDQM
+492 VSLEYESLLDQM

-541 IDEAFASLYEM
+541 IDEAFASLFEM
-552 TGGAAGRTDKKDGD
+552 TGGAMGRTDKKDGD

-574 GGCGS
+574 GGCGA

-595 GCQFLSSLVLP
+595 GCQFLASLVLP
-606 LLVDP
+606 LLVNP
-611 MGCATLPS
+611 LGCATLPS

-624 NDQSGLGA
+624 SDNSGLGA

-655 NGRTNRPAEL
+655 NGRMSRPAEL
-665 RKTAMETLAATVL
+665 RKMAMETLAATVL

-691 YEEGMEMN
+691 YEEGMERN
-699 GAPATLTRAVAAL
+699 RAPATLTRAVAAL

-719 VALDVLKSSSVQ
+719 MALDVLKSTSVQ
-731 SLGSAN
+731 SLGSSN

-744 RESGGI
+744 RESAGI
-750 ILGSLTSCSAEAIM
+750 ILGSMTLCSAEAIM

-779 NDASMTAP
+779 NDDSMTAP
-787 STLRGDSA
+787 STLRGDTA

-844 SEMDWDSRDK
+844 SQMDWESRDK

-875 AMTDETAIGM
+875 ALTDETAIGM

-892 DDDQSQRRVKKGPR
+892 DDDQSQRMVRRGPR

-917 NSLTQAHKM
+917 KSLTEAHKM
-926 LVGGTS
+926 LVGGTN
-932 RGAHY
+932 RGPHY

-1031 IAQNGGEEQHSKLA
+1031 IAQNGSEEQHSKLA

-1054 DLLQVS
+1054 DLLRAS

-1089 GIQSV
+1089 GVQSV

-1153 VAYLH
+1153 VTYLH
-1158 SSCETSV
+1158 SGVTS
-1165 SKISLPETRSSALR
+1165 SSALR
-1179 AVLQIVQVPSHAV
+1179 AVLQIIQVPSHAV

-1198 LAQPLGRMLKNN
+1198 LAEPLGRMLKSN

-1215 RGQEVDEN
+1215 RGQEIDED
-1223 MQVLAM
+1223 MQALGM

-1241 RRHCKLLQGD
+1241 RRHCKLLEGD
-1251 TLQAVCAAIGFSA
+1251 ILPAICSTIGVSAVDKTSYQSEI
-1264 TDQTNYHSDSMGHLT
+1264 MGHLT

-1290 AEVEA
+1290 GEVEA
-1295 SGGGETSVF
+1295 LGNGETALV

-1309 AIAFLDAVASESR
+1309 AIAFLDAVASEGR
-1322 FVRSLCAT
+1322 FVRSICAT
-1330 VLLKTDMKIKSH
+1330 LLEKTGMKIVSH
-1342 DSEDGD
+1342 DSEGGSE
-1348 ETMID
+1348 ETID
-1353 VPHLYGAPLLLV
+1353 VPHLYGASLPLV
-1365 KEKCSGFENTHD
+1365 EEKCAGFENTHD
-1377 AAAAV
+1377 AAAAI

-1388 FACAIESHKSESF
+1388 FACAIESRKSEAF
-1401 WKYALLQDL
+1401 WKYAFLQDL
-1410 HNVKEVSECIRTST
+1410 HKVKEVSECIRTSS
-1424 TFCAIFLR
+1424 TFCAMYLR
-1432 LLTEDFVGFVPNSP
+1432 LLTEDFVGFVPKSVP
-1446 SGKRD
+1446 GKRD

-1504 SVWKDPALLELSYG
+1504 SVWKDPALLELAFG

-1541 IMSVFDLLNIDQ
+1541 IMSLFDLLNIDR
-1553 STEALIEVNEIQR
+1553 STEALVEVNEIQR
-1566 FLAATLGKLAH
+1566 FLATTLEKLAQS
-1577 NGMLTDAVK
+1577 GMLTDAVE

-1602 LSEEEV
+1602 LSEEEQV
-1608 ASDDEE
+1608 TDDEE
-1614 ELTSTRL
+1614 ELTSNRL

-1631 LCMVSNGKEDNRSI
+1631 LCAVPNGEEENKSI
-1645 ELSPGEAEAIARS
+1645 QLSAGEAEAIAIS
-1658 LGEKI
+1658 LGAKI
-1663 CKMVIKR
+1663 CKMVISR
-1670 FIERARLQQYEIEED
+1670 FLERAKLQQYEIEED
-1685 ENVMDAPDVA
+1685 ENIMDAPDVA
-1695 MLCAIAQHDVALQVL
+1695 MLCAIAQHDVAMQNL

-1716 HAIAQI
+1716 HSIAMI

-1731 FALQKGCK
+1731 LALQKGCK

-1752 SILSLFSSEKDHL
+1752 SILSLFSPEKEHL
-1765 HWRQDETLRFKVET
+1765 HYRHDESLRGKVET
-1779 AAFEVLANLCLTS
+1779 AAFELLAQLCLTS
-1792 SEGRAAVAGAHYF
+1792 AKGRNAVAGSPDF
-1805 KCTLNRA
+1805 PNSLNRA
-1812 LEIISNVITSDDST
+1812 LEIISKVISAENT
-1826 DNDQDD
+1826 DPSEVDI
-1832 AGDENE
+1832 EE
-1838 NENEND
+1838 ENEND
-1844 CDDQDEDQ
+1844 SEADDET
-1852 EGEENNEV
+1852 NV
-1860 TESQDKKEKNGEEVT
+1860 PVEKIVDSATT
-1875 KTVSTEPISTIIE
+1875 KSVLANIE
-1888 DPKLLAASYS
+1888 DPKLLGASYS
-1898 FLSTMTPVRSARI
+1898 FLSAMTPVPSARV
-1911 ALLED
+1911 ALLEN
-1916 GKFIQASSAL
+1916 GQFIQASSTL
-1926 IIDSSDSNLQFAA
+1926 ITDNSDSNLQFAA
-1939 LRAIAKLAP
+1939 LRAIVKLAP
-1948 YSSSGDGSLS
+1948 YSAGDGALS
-1958 PDSIGDL
+1958 ADSVGDL
-1965 LQSALASEPKIAE
+1965 LQLALATEPEVSEK
-1978 NGNFGWNKNLYHVQA
+1978 GNFGWNRNLYHIQA
-1993 AEGVLVVFDSLPK
+1993 AEGVLAIFDSLPE
-2006 SKQECILREAIARYT
+2006 SKQESIFKEVTTRYS

-2027 SIARATKSN
+2027 SIARATKAN
-2036 ERANGGELAYNLITL
+2036 ERANAGELAYNLTTF
-2051 MMVARGKDCVA
+2051 MMVAKGKDCVT
-2062 KCFDS
+2062 KCYDS

-2084 TTIAEDSKDYWD
+2084 TTVEPDAATCWD

-2108 IFYKEESELLKVG
+2108 ILYKEESALVKAG
-2121 IKVRNL
+2121 IKARNL
-2127 KNSVFMVARPGKAP
+2127 KSNVFMVARAGKAP
-2141 RKAIDFPAALK
+2141 RKAIDFPSALK

-2170 SYLTNN
+2170 SYLTDN